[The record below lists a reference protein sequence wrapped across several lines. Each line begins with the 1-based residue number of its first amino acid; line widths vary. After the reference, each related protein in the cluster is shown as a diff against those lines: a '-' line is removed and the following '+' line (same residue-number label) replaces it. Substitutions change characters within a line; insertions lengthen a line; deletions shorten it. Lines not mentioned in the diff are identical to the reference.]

1 MSSKS
6 NRKRCVILS
15 ASALAFMPL
24 AGCYERVVSAQG
36 LGATGVMVQQ
46 PSVKDR
52 TGHNPIKVQEMRV
65 APNRTG
71 SKPW

>member
-1 MSSKS
+1 
-6 NRKRCVILS
+6 
-15 ASALAFMPL
+15 MPL